1 MRWLHVS
8 ACDIGFRVNGRR
20 ARRVGSSPQRPS
32 RVDGLAVVSDL
43 VVEMVTSGVAA
54 VAHGADRIAA
64 SDAIPMPDGDFLQV
78 GVAGFP
84 AAAVIDHHQPPE
96 VTGFSGEGH
105 APIGG

>member
-1 MRWLHVS
+1 M
-8 ACDIGFRVNGRR
+8 
-20 ARRVGSSPQRPS
+20 GSSPQRSP

-43 VVEMVTSGVAA
+43 VVEVVAAGVAA

-64 SDAIPMPDGDFLQV
+64 SHAIPMTDIDLLQM

>member
-1 MRWLHVS
+1 M
-8 ACDIGFRVNGRR
+8 GFTVRGRL
-20 ARRVGSSPQRPS
+20 ARCVRSSSQRPS

-43 VVEMVTSGVAA
+43 VVEMVTAGVAA
-54 VAHGADRIAA
+54 VAHGADRVAA
-64 SDAIPMPDGDFLQV
+64 SHAIPMPDIDLLQM

-96 VTGFSGEGH
+96 VAGFSGEGH